1 MHLNENTHGTP
12 ALLKKARGWTTSKNV
27 LHPRAS
33 YEKNKKVIKQSS
45 IETERTSSR
54 RKKGEPRRE
63 IRDHWSTKYSD
74 LSSIERKFLQLPE
87 LLGTRGGR
95 TDGLHGLQLPW
106 LVHSRITTRGR
117 WGAGYFSDNQPTF
130 KESVL
135 YLFCYPKCA
144 IY

>member
-1 MHLNENTHGTP
+1 MD
-12 ALLKKARGWTTSKNV
+12 
-27 LHPRAS
+27 
-33 YEKNKKVIKQSS
+33 Y
-45 IETERTSSR
+45 IEERTPSAGLL
-54 RKKGEPRRE
+54 RKEQKSDKTKLNRDRTHELEKKKRGEPRRE

-74 LSSIERKFLQLPE
+74 LSSIERKCLQLPE

-95 TDGLHGLQLPW
+95 TDGLHGLHLPW